1 MCNNINIILISF
13 IVYDVIVSGA
23 GPSGSYLSYLL
34 SRNGYKV
41 LQLEEH
47 REVGK
52 PVECTGLVSERVFK
66 YVNSRSMVNEV
77 HGANVFFPNGKSI
90 HISKGEKTIVM
101 YRDDFDKDVSAMA
114 IGAGADT
121 RINARVLDAKVND
134 SYGEVKYR
142 ENGEI
147 KYARANIIVG
157 ADGANS
163 RIRLSLNYERPKKI
177 ISTYQV
183 DSSFHLDDQ
192 DDVNVFI
199 GSENSKGF
207 FGWAVPSGEITR
219 IGVGVDHV
227 TAIKYFRNIN
237 VKFNRSQILG
247 INAGPIPINYL
258 SKTYGNR
265 SLLLGDAAG
274 IVKPLSGGG
283 IYTGIISAKN
293 AYTAIDQ
300 SFNRNNFSEDALKA
314 YQKLWK
320 HEIGRELFID
330 AKIQQ
335 YFSKISTNDTLLNK
349 IYDTINRE
357 DIIRRINS
365 LGDIDYPAKVVFSI
379 LMRKPQL
386 IKYFLFGG

>member
-1 MCNNINIILISF
+1 M
-13 IVYDVIVSGA
+13 YDVIVAGA

-34 SRNGYKV
+34 SKNGYSV

-52 PVECTGLVSERVFK
+52 PVECTGLVSERVFE
-66 YVNSRSMVNEV
+66 YVKSRAQINTV
-77 HGANVFFPNGKSI
+77 HGANVYFPDGRNI

-101 YRDDFDKDVSAMA
+101 YRDEFDKDAAAMA
-114 IGAGADT
+114 IGTGTDFH
-121 RINARVLDAKVND
+121 INSRVLDARSEND
-134 SYGEVKYR
+134 YAEVKYR

-147 KYARANIIVG
+147 KYARANVIVG

-163 RIRLSLNYERPKKI
+163 TVRKSLNYERPKKL

-199 GSENSKGF
+199 GSQNSKGF

-237 VKFNRSQILG
+237 SKFERSQILG

-258 SKTYGNR
+258 KRTYSNR

-293 AYTAIDQ
+293 AYTAIDNAFKTENFTAETLKRYQ
-300 SFNRNNFSEDALKA
+300 S
-314 YQKLWK
+314 LWK

-330 AKIQQ
+330 AVVQR
-335 YFSKISTNDTLLNK
+335 YFSKISVNDALLTKIFNEIDSEKIINK
-349 IYDTINRE
+349 INTI
-357 DIIRRINS
+357 
-365 LGDIDYPAKVVFSI
+365 GDIDYPARIVFSI
-379 LMRKPQL
+379 IMRRPKL
-386 IKYFLFGG
+386 IKYFLTGS

>member
-1 MCNNINIILISF
+1 M
-13 IVYDVIVSGA
+13 YDVIISGA

-34 SRNGYKV
+34 SKNGYNV

-47 REVGK
+47 KEIGK

-66 YVNSRSMVNEV
+66 YVNSKAKINEV
-77 HGANVFFPNGKSI
+77 HGANVYFPNGKYI

-101 YRDDFDKDVSAMA
+101 YRDDFDKDASAMA
-114 IGAGADT
+114 ISAGADLK
-121 RINARVLDAKVND
+121 IHSKVMDATTNNE
-134 SYGEVKYR
+134 YAEVKYKQ
-142 ENGEI
+142 NGEI
-147 KYARANIIVG
+147 KYAKSQVIVG

-163 RIRLSLNYERPKKI
+163 TIRRVLNYERPKKI

-183 DSSFHLDDQ
+183 DSSFYLEDQ

-207 FGWAVPSGEITR
+207 FGWAVPSGELTR

-227 TAIKYFRNIN
+227 TAIKYFKNIN
-237 VKFNRSQILG
+237 NKFDKSKILG
-247 INAGPIPINYL
+247 INSGPIPINYL
-258 SKTYGNR
+258 KKTYKDR

-293 AYTAIDQ
+293 AYIALNNA
-300 SFNRNNFSEDALKA
+300 FNNNDFSENSMKH

-320 HEIGRELFID
+320 KEIGKELFID
-330 AKIQQ
+330 SLIQN
-335 YFSKISTNDTLLNK
+335 YFSKISTDDKLLNK
-349 IYDTINRE
+349 IYETIDTDYIINM
-357 DIIRRINS
+357 INS

-379 LMRKPQL
+379 LIRKPKL
-386 IKYFLFGG
+386 ITYFLKGF

>member
-1 MCNNINIILISF
+1 
-13 IVYDVIVSGA
+13 VYDVIISGA

-34 SRNGYKV
+34 SKNGYSV

-47 REVGK
+47 KEIGK
-52 PVECTGLVSERVFK
+52 PVECTGLVSERVFGYIK
-66 YVNSRSMVNEV
+66 SKSKINEV
-77 HGANVFFPNGKSI
+77 HGANVFFPNGKNI

-101 YRDDFDKDVSAMA
+101 YRDEFDKDASAMA
-114 IGAGADT
+114 IGAGSDI
-121 RINARVLDAKVND
+121 RINARVLNANIND

-142 ENGEI
+142 EQGEI
-147 KYARANIIVG
+147 KYAKASIIVG

-163 RIRLSLNYERPKKI
+163 RIRQSLNYERPRKI

-183 DSSFHLDDQ
+183 DSSFYLEDQ

-237 VKFNRSQILG
+237 SNFGRSQILG

-258 SKTYGNR
+258 KKTYGNR

-293 AYTAIDQ
+293 AYAAIDKG
-300 SFNRNNFSEDALKA
+300 FKRDDFSEKSLKE
-314 YQKLWK
+314 YQRLWK
-320 HEIGRELFID
+320 REIGRELYID
-330 AKIQQ
+330 SKIQR
-335 YFSKISTNDTLLNK
+335 YFSRMSTNDAMLNK
-349 IYDTINRE
+349 IYDAIDTDE
-357 DIIRRINS
+357 IIRRINS

-386 IKYFLFGG
+386 IRYFLFGG

>member
-1 MCNNINIILISF
+1 
-13 IVYDVIVSGA
+13 VIVSGA

-34 SRNGYKV
+34 SKNGYNV

-47 REVGK
+47 KEIGK
-52 PVECTGLVSERVFK
+52 PVECTGLVSERVFT
-66 YVNSRSMVNEV
+66 YINSRSKVNEV
-77 HGANVFFPNGKSI
+77 HGANVFFPNGRDI

-101 YRDDFDKDVSAMA
+101 YRDEFDRDAAAMA
-114 IGAGADT
+114 IGAGTDT
-121 RINARVLDAKVND
+121 RINARVLDATVNE

-147 KYARANIIVG
+147 KYARANIIAG

-163 RIRLSLNYERPKKI
+163 RIRLALNYERPKKI

-183 DSSFHLDDQ
+183 DSSFHLEDQ

-199 GSENSKGF
+199 GSQNSKGF
-207 FGWAVPSGEITR
+207 FGWAVPAGEITR

-237 VKFNRSQILG
+237 GKFNRSQILG

-258 SKTYGNR
+258 NKTYGNR

-293 AYTAIDQ
+293 AYTAINQ
-300 SFNRNNFSEDALKA
+300 SFDAGDFSEKELKN

-330 AKIQQ
+330 AKIQR
-335 YFSKISTNDTLLNK
+335 YFSKISINDVMLNK
-349 IYDTINRE
+349 IYNAIDRDE
-357 DIIRRINS
+357 IIKKINS

-379 LMRKPQL
+379 ILRKPQL
-386 IKYFLFGG
+386 LKYFLFGG

>member
-1 MCNNINIILISF
+1 M
-13 IVYDVIVSGA
+13 VYDVIISGA
-23 GPSGSYLSYLL
+23 GPSGSYLAYLL
-34 SRNGYKV
+34 SKNGYSV

-47 REVGK
+47 KEIGK
-52 PVECTGLVSERVFK
+52 PVECTGLVSERVFG
-66 YVNSRSMVNEV
+66 YVKSKSQINEV

-101 YRDDFDKDVSAMA
+101 YRDEFDKDVSAMA
-114 IGAGADT
+114 IGAGSDT
-121 RINARVLDAKVND
+121 RINARVLDARVNED
-134 SYGEVKYR
+134 YAEVKYR

-147 KYARANIIVG
+147 KYQKASIVVG

-163 RIRLSLNYERPKKI
+163 RIRQALNYERPRKL

-183 DSSFHLDDQ
+183 DSSFHLEDQ

-199 GSENSKGF
+199 GSENSNGF

-227 TAIKYFRNIN
+227 TAIKYFKNIN
-237 VKFNRSQILG
+237 GKFERSQVLG

-258 SKTYGNR
+258 KKTYSNR
-265 SLLLGDAAG
+265 SVLLGDAAG

-283 IYTGIISAKN
+283 IYTGIVSAKN
-293 AYTAIDQ
+293 AYAAINHAFKKND
-300 SFNRNNFSEDALKA
+300 FSEKSMIE

-320 HEIGRELFID
+320 REIGRELYID
-330 AKIQQ
+330 SIIQR
-335 YFSKISTNDTLLNK
+335 YFARISTNDEMLNK
-349 IYDTINRE
+349 IYSTIDTG
-357 DIIRRINS
+357 DIIKRINS
-365 LGDIDYPAKVVFSI
+365 LGDIDYPARVVFSI
-379 LMRKPQL
+379 LMRKPRL

>member
-1 MCNNINIILISF
+1 M
-13 IVYDVIVSGA
+13 YDVIISGA

-34 SRNGYKV
+34 SKNGYKV

-47 REVGK
+47 KEIGK

-66 YVNSRSMVNEV
+66 YVNSGSKVNEV
-77 HGANVFFPNGKSI
+77 HGANVFFPNGKNI

-101 YRDDFDKDVSAMA
+101 YRDEFDKDVSAMA
-114 IGAGADT
+114 IGSGSDT

-134 SYGEVKYR
+134 FYGEVKYR
-142 ENGEI
+142 EQGEI
-147 KYARANIIVG
+147 KYAKAGIIVG

-163 RIRLSLNYERPKKI
+163 KIRNALNYERPKKI

-199 GSENSKGF
+199 GSENSRGF

-237 VKFNRSQILG
+237 KKFNRSQILG

-258 SKTYGNR
+258 KKTYGNR

-293 AYTAIDQ
+293 AYAAIDQ
-300 SFNRNNFSEDALKA
+300 SFQANDFSEKRLKN

-320 HEIGRELFID
+320 REIGRELYID
-330 AKIQQ
+330 SKIQR
-335 YFSKISTNDTLLNK
+335 YFSRISTNDTMLNK
-349 IYDTINRE
+349 IYETIDTE

-379 LMRKPQL
+379 LMRKPKL

>member
-1 MCNNINIILISF
+1 M
-13 IVYDVIVSGA
+13 YDVIVSGA

-34 SRNGYKV
+34 SKNGYRV

-47 REVGK
+47 KEVGK

-66 YVNSRSMVNEV
+66 YIDSKAKINEV
-77 HGANVFFPNGKSI
+77 HGANVYFPNNKSI

-101 YRDDFDKDVSAMA
+101 YRDEFDKDASAMA
-114 IGAGADT
+114 ISAGTDLHIRSRVIGAT
-121 RINARVLDAKVND
+121 VND
-134 SYGEVKYR
+134 EYAEVKYKQH
-142 ENGEI
+142 GEI
-147 KYARANIIVG
+147 KYAKSKVIVG

-163 RIRLSLNYERPKKI
+163 TIRRVLNYERPKKI

-183 DSSFHLDDQ
+183 DSSVYLEDQ

-199 GSENSKGF
+199 GSENSRGF

-227 TAIKYFRNIN
+227 TAIRYFKNIN
-237 VKFNRSQILG
+237 NKFDKSKILG
-247 INAGPIPINYL
+247 INAGPIPINYIK
-258 SKTYGNR
+258 KTYGYR

-293 AYTAIDQ
+293 AYIALNKC
-300 SFNRNNFSEDALKA
+300 FNNNDFSEDSMKY

-320 HEIGRELFID
+320 REIGRELFID
-330 AKIQQ
+330 SLIQN
-335 YFSKISTNDTLLNK
+335 YFSKISTNDKLLNK
-349 IYDTINRE
+349 IYDRINNDE
-357 DIIRRINS
+357 IIKMINS
-365 LGDIDYPAKVVFSI
+365 LGDIDYPARIVLSI
-379 LMRKPQL
+379 LIKKPQL
-386 IKYFLFGG
+386 LKYFLFRS

>member
-1 MCNNINIILISF
+1 
-13 IVYDVIVSGA
+13 VYDVIVSGA

-34 SRNGYKV
+34 SKNGYNV

-47 REVGK
+47 REIGK
-52 PVECTGLVSERVFK
+52 PVECTGLVSERVFT
-66 YVNSRSMVNEV
+66 YVNSRSKVNEV
-77 HGANVFFPNGKSI
+77 HGANVFFPNGKDI

-101 YRDDFDKDVSAMA
+101 YRDQFDRDAAAMA
-114 IGAGADT
+114 IGAGTDT
-121 RINARVLDAKVND
+121 RINARVLDAKVNEN
-134 SYGEVKYR
+134 YGEVKYR

-147 KYARANIIVG
+147 KYARASIIVG

-163 RIRLSLNYERPKKI
+163 RIRLALNYERPKKI

-199 GSENSKGF
+199 GSQNSKGF
-207 FGWAVPSGEITR
+207 FGWAVPAGEMTR

-237 VKFNRSQILG
+237 RKFNRSQVLG

-258 SKTYGNR
+258 NKTYGNR

-293 AYTAIDQ
+293 AYTAINQ
-300 SFNRNNFSEDALKA
+300 SFDSNDFSEKELKN

-330 AKIQQ
+330 AKIQR
-335 YFSKISTNDTLLNK
+335 YFSKISINDVMLNK
-349 IYDTINRE
+349 IYNAIDRDE
-357 DIIRRINS
+357 IIKRINS
-365 LGDIDYPAKVVFSI
+365 MGDIDYPAKVVFSI
-379 LMRKPQL
+379 ILRKPQL
-386 IKYFLFGG
+386 LKYFLFGG

>member
-1 MCNNINIILISF
+1 M
-13 IVYDVIVSGA
+13 YDVIVSGA

-34 SRNGYKV
+34 SKKGYKV

-47 REVGK
+47 REIGK

-66 YVNSRSMVNEV
+66 YVRSNSRVNEV

-114 IGAGADT
+114 IGAGSDT
-121 RINARVLDAKVND
+121 RINARVLDAKAND
-134 SYGEVKYR
+134 SYAEVKYR
-142 ENGEI
+142 ENGQI
-147 KYARANIIVG
+147 KYERGSVIVG

-163 RIRLSLNYERPKKI
+163 RIRASLNYEKPGKL

-183 DSSFHLDDQ
+183 DSSSQLEDQ

-207 FGWAVPSGEITR
+207 FGWAVPAGEITR

-227 TAIKYFRNIN
+227 TAIKYFKNIN
-237 VKFNRSQILG
+237 SKFNRSQILG
-247 INAGPIPINYL
+247 INAGPIPIHYIK
-258 SKTYGNR
+258 KTYGNR

-293 AYTAIDQ
+293 AYTAIDH
-300 SFNRNNFSEDALKA
+300 SFEKNDFSEMAMKE

-320 HEIGRELFID
+320 HEIGRELYID
-330 AKIQQ
+330 SKIQN
-335 YFSKISTNDTLLNK
+335 YFSELSTNDALLNK
-349 IYDTINRE
+349 MYDAINTDE
-357 DIIRRINS
+357 IIKRINS

-379 LMRKPQL
+379 LLRKPRL
-386 IKYFLFGG
+386 IKYFLFGA